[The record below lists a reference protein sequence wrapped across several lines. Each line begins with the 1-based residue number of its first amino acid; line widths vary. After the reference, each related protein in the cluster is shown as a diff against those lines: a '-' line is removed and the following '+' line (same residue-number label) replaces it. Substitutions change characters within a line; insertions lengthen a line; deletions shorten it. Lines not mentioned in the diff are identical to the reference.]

1 MSEIREEVGKIIER
15 LALMYY
21 EEDIE
26 QEDISAEIEA
36 LGKRLFDLTGKTIE
50 ECEPFQAYWSYTTLD
65 SVVDRILMP
74 KVEKTG
80 MSDEEL
86 SDYIHKF
93 CDAIPVLP
101 EAELDQYIKILEA
114 ETGLDDVSDYFFWP
128 ESVGLG
134 KNPGVD
140 AIVKKILEDR
150 VL

>member
-15 LALMYY
+15 LAVIYY

-26 QEDISAEIEA
+26 QDDISAEIDT
-36 LGKRLFDLTGKTIE
+36 LRKKLFDLTGKTIE

-74 KVEKTG
+74 KVEKVG

-86 SDYIHKF
+86 TEYIYKF

-101 EAELDQYIKILEA
+101 EAELDQYIKILEV
-114 ETGLDDVSDYFFWP
+114 ETGLDYVSDYFFWP
-128 ESVGLG
+128 ESVGLE
-134 KNPGVD
+134 KNPGVEK
-140 AIVKKILEDR
+140 IVQKILEDR
-150 VL
+150 RG